1 MLKKKLV
8 PPNLPATITEP
19 IRLKRPIGPADY
31 LLMQLDSDD
40 FFQRMQKD
48 SQQHNDKI
56 RELQLKKLALLMGH
70 YKIKSGTNPIL
81 ELLYHVLQDFV
92 PGFQVE
98 YEKPKGRKT
107 KWNPRTWALLWYD
120 VGQYLKEHPR
130 YSVATACNNLAKRPY
145 WKDWLGKGIGKTH
158 AKTLHNQYIKAGKS
172 DFPGKWVRTQCQC
185 DGAVDWKKYAA
196 CINALAQIP
205 FLFEGLKHPLV
216 AQKPS
221 R

>member
-1 MLKKKLV
+1 MPRKKLI
-8 PPNLPATITEP
+8 PPNLPATITKP

-56 RELQLKKLALLMGH
+56 REIRELQLKKLALLMGH
-70 YKIKSGTNPIL
+70 YKIKSETNPIL
-81 ELLYHVLQDFV
+81 ELLLRVLEDFV

-107 KWNPRTWALLWYD
+107 KWNPCTWGLLWYD
-120 VGQYLKEHPR
+120 VGQYIKEHPGHN
-130 YSVATACNNLAKRPY
+130 SMATACNNLAKRPY
-145 WKDWLGKGIGKTH
+145 WKDWLGKGISFWTIPR
-158 AKTLHNQYIKAGKS
+158 N
-172 DFPGKWVRTQCQC
+172 
-185 DGAVDWKKYAA
+185 
-196 CINALAQIP
+196 CI
-205 FLFEGLKHPLV
+205 
-216 AQKPS
+216 